1 MSSAGTLLSDLEGKP
16 PGGGSGNDDD
26 LMRQILQ
33 DINAPSQGNMM
44 QQQQG
49 MPPPQ
54 VQSYKIQQPNA
65 QSMYQQAAD
74 PAVPTAHMIGREHP
88 NQADFAQMMMSS
100 GQNNGGAPY
109 QQQQQQQQQQQH
121 PIRNDASQRSSY
133 SGWKTQIFE
142 ELRQPILVAIIV
154 LVLSLPAVNVLF
166 SHYAPTLLRSGG
178 DLNNMGLL
186 IRAVIA
192 GGVFWLFQRVIAP
205 LMIG

>member
-16 PGGGSGNDDD
+16 PGGGGGNDDD

-44 QQQQG
+44 QQQG

-100 GQNNGGAPY
+100 GQNNTGAPY
-109 QQQQQQQQQQQH
+109 QQQHQQY
-121 PIRNDASQRSSY
+121 PIRNNPPEKSSY
-133 SGWKTQIFE
+133 SGWQSKIFD

-154 LVLSLPAVNVLF
+154 FILSLPAVNVLF

-186 IRAVIA
+186 ARALIA
-192 GGVFWLFQRVIAP
+192 GGVFWVFQRVIAP